1 MMDKFRDM
9 KISKKLITGFLVV
22 SIIAT
27 IIGLVGIF
35 GMYAIN
41 DADTKLYEQQTA
53 PLADFSYLTDSINEM
68 RIQLRE
74 AIINS
79 GNTAAIQAAEESFN
93 SHLEIYR
100 SNAEKYRVTIHS
112 TESKKLFSEA
122 EQLFDSD
129 FLTLSNEIF
138 RLSKLGDSDSAYK
151 ALLNDSSN
159 EKMFSNFDQCLK
171 NRVAD
176 GKETSDSNSS
186 LSRTLIL
193 LLLIVMVLGLAASI
207 FIGLYIAKLIS
218 NPIDKMVNVANKIAI
233 GDTNVDVSVDSK
245 DEVGILAQS
254 FNKMIE
260 GIKEQVEIVSKI
272 AEGDISFKV
281 TPRSNEDTMGIALE
295 KTMGQLN
302 SMFSSINEASM
313 QVSEGSNQVSY
324 GAQALSQGST
334 EQASSIEELAATINE
349 ITEQINENAKNAEN
363 AKQASLDAAKEI
375 EKGSEQIND
384 MIVAMGDIN
393 EESVKIGK
401 IIKAIEDI
409 AFQTNI
415 LALNAAVEAA
425 RAGSAGKGFA
435 VVADEVRNLA
445 TKSSEAAKTT
455 TQLIENSMKAVSNG
469 TTIAEKTGESL
480 VNIVEKTSVS
490 TKLIEEIASA
500 SEQQAIGASQ
510 VSVGIE
516 QISSVVQ
523 TNSATAEESAAASE
537 ELSSQA
543 SLLKEQISIFKLR

>member
-1 MMDKFRDM
+1 MDKFRDM

-27 IIGLVGIF
+27 IIGLVGIV
-35 GMYAIN
+35 GMQLIN
-41 DADTKLYEQQTA
+41 NADTELYEMQSK
-53 PLADFSYLTDSINEM
+53 PLEDIFTVIDSVAEM
-68 RIQLRE
+68 RMQLRN
-74 AIINS
+74 AVINVD
-79 GNTAAIQAAEESFN
+79 NKAALQTSENNFN
-93 SHLEIYR
+93 SQLEIYR
-100 SNAEKYRVTIHS
+100 EHVQKYKATIRS
-112 TESKKLFSEA
+112 TESKKLYEEA
-122 EQLFDSD
+122 EKIFDEYFIPASK
-129 FLTLSNEIF
+129 EVY
-138 RLSKLGDSDSAYK
+138 RLANLGDSKGAYK
-151 ALLNDSSN
+151 AITNDTDITV
-159 EKMFSNFDQCLK
+159 KMLDNFDQSLS
-171 NRVAD
+171 NRVKDA
-176 GKETSDSNSS
+176 KETSDSNTA
-186 LSRTLIL
+186 LARTLTIVLIIVIIVGVVSSIL
-193 LLLIVMVLGLAASI
+193 SGI
-207 FIGLYIAKLIS
+207 YISKLIS
-218 NPIDKMVNVANKIAI
+218 NPINKMVNVANKIAI

-295 KTMGQLN
+295 KTMKQLN

-334 EQASSIEELAATINE
+334 EQASSIEELAATISE
-349 ITEQINENAKNAEN
+349 ITEQINNNAKNAEK
-363 AKQASLDAAKEI
+363 AKQASLEAANEI

-455 TQLIENSMKAVSNG
+455 TQLIEN
-469 TTIAEKTGESL
+469 
-480 VNIVEKTSVS
+480 
-490 TKLIEEIASA
+490 
-500 SEQQAIGASQ
+500 
-510 VSVGIE
+510 
-516 QISSVVQ
+516 
-523 TNSATAEESAAASE
+523 
-537 ELSSQA
+537 
-543 SLLKEQISIFKLR
+543 